1 VAARTGARPEP
12 LVCWA
17 VSFERYVY
25 PPYAEPLIEAYDK
38 AFESA
43 YILLHPFVR
52 VPEALSWRAA
62 HQYPTDEQIL
72 SHGEK
77 CRWAEVARPAG
88 IRNGAQMSQA
98 LLTTIG
104 AIDPFLAD
112 PAARDA
118 LAAYLQANPVWMPTE
133 GRFEP
138 LLQAD
143 LLAPFAA
150 AGFSELVHVPEF
162 PAEEPIE
169 RIALAD
175 LEQKRRKFPERGS
188 LVAPDESFLLT
199 VDWDSFFCLF
209 YGPRSLI
216 EATARQR
223 NLEGFFAEPETEHL
237 WFNWKMGCA
246 TCTVSP
252 EGWAREPLQ

>member
-1 VAARTGARPEP
+1 MP
-12 LVCWA
+12 
-17 VSFERYVY
+17 FERYVY
-25 PPYAEPLIEAYDK
+25 PPYAEPLLEAYDK
-38 AFESA
+38 AFEST

-52 VPEALSWRAA
+52 VPEALSWRACR
-62 HQYPTDEQIL
+62 QYPTDTQIFA
-72 SHGEK
+72 HGAK
-77 CRWAEVARPAG
+77 CRWAEVARAAG

-118 LAAYLQANPVWMPTE
+118 LAGYLQTNLVWMPTE

-138 LLQAD
+138 LLHAD

-150 AGFSELVHVPEF
+150 AGFSEIVHVPEF
-162 PAEEPIE
+162 PAEEPVT
-169 RIALAD
+169 RLALAD
-175 LEQKRRKFPERGS
+175 LEQGKKKFPERGS
-188 LVAPDESFLLT
+188 LVAPDESFLWT

-209 YGPRSLI
+209 YGPRKLI
-216 EATARQR
+216 ENTARQR
-223 NLEGFFAEPETEHL
+223 HLEGFFAEPETEHL

-252 EGWAREPLQ
+252 DGWSN